1 MNERA
6 SGVGSFIW
14 RSALDI
20 GLAGAKAAQC
30 SNAAT
35 HQSLGYST
43 AALLLLVAA
52 VALRRFGRWA

>member
-1 MNERA
+1 MNEIA
-6 SGVGSFIW
+6 SGLGSFIC
-14 RSALDI
+14 RTALDI

-30 SNAAT
+30 YNAAT